1 MGPYTQNELRGP
13 AGVSLRLRFDY
24 LTAAQAGG
32 ADADMF
38 RGRSHP
44 GVNRP
49 QVDIPAP
56 LAHVVGVADG
66 ITELRPFA
74 ANVTNS
80 CHNSRILPG
89 CCRNTHFTG
98 RRRISPRPKVKGVKG
113 ALPGKAR
120 AP

>member
-49 QVDIPAP
+49 QVDIPATF
-56 LAHVVGVADG
+56 ADVVGVADG
-66 ITELRPFA
+66 ISELRPLA
-74 ANVTNS
+74 ADITNS
-80 CHNSRILPG
+80 GHNSKDPSRLLPK
-89 CCRNTHFTG
+89 RLFY
-98 RRRISPRPKVKGVKG
+98 RK
-113 ALPGKAR
+113 
-120 AP
+120 